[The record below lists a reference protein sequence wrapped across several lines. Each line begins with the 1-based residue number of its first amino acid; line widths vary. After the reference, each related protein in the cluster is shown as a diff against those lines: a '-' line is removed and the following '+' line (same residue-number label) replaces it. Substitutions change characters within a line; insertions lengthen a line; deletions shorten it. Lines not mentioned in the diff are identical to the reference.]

1 MNKYTNKIKAFATI
15 VGTVIGLGIFAIPY
29 VARDVGVMPT
39 MGLIVFIAVMS
50 VVVSI
55 LYAEIIL
62 FDKREECVVSY
73 AKRYLGALM
82 GRVEACSVIFGYT
95 GSILAY
101 VLAITIF
108 FKEFL
113 PQGGNYFWPIVL
125 FYTAISSLV
134 LLRGIKVLGSLE
146 VVLTGIMCLA
156 FVLVFGESLSHWKAL
171 DSDWS
176 KVALPYGVVWF
187 TLTGGSAIPIAVRLL
202 EKKGNKIFS
211 SILWAYVLITLITV
225 MFFVAAIKTGGQK
238 IGPNPFIAM
247 SEKMGKW
254 VFYLGSLIGIIAV
267 TTSHWTLA
275 AYFKNVLRK
284 DFKMS
289 EITSWLLVVFL
300 PIIFILLGASNFV
313 NVIGLV
319 GLIAGTFDALL
330 LLAIYKN
337 IFSRKNTVPRVLP
350 FKLPGAVI
358 WIIFLLLVG
367 AALSS
372 ILTE

>member
-1 MNKYTNKIKAFATI
+1 
-15 VGTVIGLGIFAIPY
+15 
-29 VARDVGVMPT
+29 
-39 MGLIVFIAVMS
+39 
-50 VVVSI
+50 
-55 LYAEIIL
+55 
-62 FDKREECVVSY
+62 
-73 AKRYLGALM
+73 
-82 GRVEACSVIFGYT
+82 
-95 GSILAY
+95 
-101 VLAITIF
+101 
-108 FKEFL
+108 
-113 PQGGNYFWPIVL
+113 
-125 FYTAISSLV
+125 
-134 LLRGIKVLGSLE
+134 
-146 VVLTGIMCLA
+146 
-156 FVLVFGESLSHWKAL
+156 
-171 DSDWS
+171 
-176 KVALPYGVVWF
+176 
-187 TLTGGSAIPIAVRLL
+187 
-202 EKKGNKIFS
+202 
-211 SILWAYVLITLITV
+211 
-225 MFFVAAIKTGGQK
+225 
-238 IGPNPFIAM
+238 M